1 MLPEE
6 YFGAICATNTVT
18 EIAWWVS
25 RPPFLPFIWPYILLQ
40 FTEAKYFSLCGSGPF
55 SSSFV
60 PISSFCQLL
69 LLRLLVP
76 GNLNFY
82 AKSLHFLNIL
92 SYFYRHSSKNY
103 GLVMTGQAAA
113 APVIA
118 VITEFLSPAIGF
130 LGMFVFIAGASF
142 LCCLLNLK
150 FPQKP
155 SPKAVLERLQ
165 RAPPSHL

>member
-1 MLPEE
+1 
-6 YFGAICATNTVT
+6 
-18 EIAWWVS
+18 
-25 RPPFLPFIWPYILLQ
+25 
-40 FTEAKYFSLCGSGPF
+40 
-55 SSSFV
+55 
-60 PISSFCQLL
+60 
-69 LLRLLVP
+69 
-76 GNLNFY
+76 
-82 AKSLHFLNIL
+82 
-92 SYFYRHSSKNY
+92 
-103 GLVMTGQAAA
+103 MTGQAAA

-165 RAPPSHL
+165 RPPPSQL